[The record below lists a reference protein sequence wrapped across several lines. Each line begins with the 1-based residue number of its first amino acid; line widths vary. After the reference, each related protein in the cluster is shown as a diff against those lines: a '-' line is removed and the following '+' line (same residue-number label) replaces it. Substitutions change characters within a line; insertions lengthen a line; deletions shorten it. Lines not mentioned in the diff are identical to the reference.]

1 MNRLN
6 YIGRKYGRL
15 TVLSYDQTKNQRHKK
30 VIAKCD
36 CGKIVSVYID
46 NLVGGKTKSCGC
58 LFHEKLVQR
67 NTKHGFPKDRLYII
81 WKTMRQR
88 CNNANKDHFDRYGGR
103 GITYCKE
110 WEEYPAFRSWAL
122 QNGYHPDL
130 SLDRIDNDGMYCPDN
145 CRWVTQKKQMNNTS
159 KSVFLEVDGIT
170 HTIAEWSEITGVK
183 YDVIYRRYKK
193 GLGDK
198 YAVFG

>member
-1 MNRLN
+1 
-6 YIGRKYGRL
+6 
-15 TVLSYDQTKNQRHKK
+15 
-30 VIAKCD
+30 
-36 CGKIVSVYID
+36 
-46 NLVGGKTKSCGC
+46 
-58 LFHEKLVQR
+58 
-67 NTKHGFPKDRLYII
+67 
-81 WKTMRQR
+81 MRQR

-122 QNGYHPDL
+122 QNGYQADL

-159 KSVFLEVDGIT
+159 KSIFLEVDGVT
-170 HTIAEWSEITGVK
+170 HTIAEWADITGVK

-193 GLGDK
+193 GLGAK